1 MKSLDGNER
10 PGPGM
15 NLIRGVG
22 CGDAI
27 SSADAIP
34 MSNCSWFLS
43 CSPSLKTRSEMP
55 SSAVT
60 EYSDSEAWLR
70 LEDSSNL
77 GPVDP
82 LDVLL
87 VSELAEL
94 TE

>member
-1 MKSLDGNER
+1 M
-10 PGPGM
+10 
-15 NLIRGVG
+15 
-22 CGDAI
+22 
-27 SSADAIP
+27 
-34 MSNCSWFLS
+34 
-43 CSPSLKTRSEMP
+43 
-55 SSAVT
+55 T